1 MFEGVGKIGSY
12 LNLKQLKVAK
22 DYKVK
27 TGQTLKFDK
36 KSDMQTIVTQKTT
49 KKSGD
54 AIKSA
59 AIKNKLKHGEKLTK
73 EEMNYLKENDE
84 STYRKAKK
92 VEQAREELEQD
103 LRRAKTKDEARRA
116 VMRATLKAAGEASAE
131 LSAAKAGMGG
141 GAVPAG
147 GGYQAG
153 QEVTGLDMSATAGD
167 VGAVGAEVAADVG
180 EGAESVGTNVDITS
194 ESTGE
199 FTSAGEKIISDYISS
214 INESINSDG
223 ENAVNG
229 NTSENGNAQDDDEHE
244 PIASAQGNQEDKA
257 LEILEELM
265 YKMKAIQKAWE
276 EFAHSKEYK
285 EMPEDIL
292 SDDKKKSK
300 GYTKQESQML
310 DMVLTYKTS
319 EMERQAERFIDMQS

>member
-153 QEVTGLDMSATAGD
+153 QEVTGLDMSAAAGD
-167 VGAVGAEVAADVG
+167 VGAVGAEAAADAG

-229 NTSENGNAQDDDEHE
+229 DTSENGNAQDDDEHE

-292 SDDKKKSK
+292 SDDKKESK

>member
-223 ENAVNG
+223 ENAVSG
-229 NTSENGNAQDDDEHE
+229 DTSENGNAQDDDEHE

-292 SDDKKKSK
+292 SDDKKESK

-319 EMERQAERFIDMQS
+319 EMERQAERLIDMQS

>member
-153 QEVTGLDMSATAGD
+153 QEVTGLDMSAASGD

-292 SDDKKKSK
+292 SDDKKESK